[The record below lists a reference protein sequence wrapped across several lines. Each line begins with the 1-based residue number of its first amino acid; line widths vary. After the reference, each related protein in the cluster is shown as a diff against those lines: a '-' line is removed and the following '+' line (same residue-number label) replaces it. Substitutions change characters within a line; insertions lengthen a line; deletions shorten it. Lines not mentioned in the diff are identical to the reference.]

1 MTLNDSEFALAK
13 RIATERYENNRD
25 EDIENQKIGPQSD
38 YATDLNGM
46 VAELAVAKELN
57 VFPDLK
63 IETGAGGT
71 DMRYKYMTLDV
82 KGTEY
87 EDGKLLAPT
96 WKQHKPH
103 ADVFVL
109 VTIDWLGDKYLAS
122 PELKIRGWEE
132 AEEFFQ
138 SKHVINLGYGPTFG
152 IEQEDLRP
160 ITELKNRQHE

>member
-1 MTLNDSEFALAK
+1 MTLNDSEFALAQ
-13 RIATERYENNRD
+13 RIATDRYENNRD
-25 EDIENQKIGPQSD
+25 ESVPNQKIGPQSD

-46 VAELAVAKELN
+46 VAEIAVAKELN

-63 IETGAGGT
+63 IETKAGGT
-71 DMRYKYMTLDV
+71 DMRYKHLTLDI

-109 VTIDWLGDKYLAS
+109 VTIEWPDEEYKEK

-138 SKHVINLGYGPTFG
+138 TKHVINLGYGPTFG
-152 IEQEDLRP
+152 IEQENLRP
-160 ITELKNRQHE
+160 LIELKNQ